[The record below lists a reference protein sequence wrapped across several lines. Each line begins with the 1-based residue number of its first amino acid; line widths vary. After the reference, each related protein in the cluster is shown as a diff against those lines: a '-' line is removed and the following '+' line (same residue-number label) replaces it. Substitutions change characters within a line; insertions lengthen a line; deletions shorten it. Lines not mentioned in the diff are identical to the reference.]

1 MLTRLSSPPV
11 IYRDLV
17 MEKLHFPDTGVVM
30 GPVIPAPQALPLPEV
45 VANPGAHLQV
55 RGVPLATSARGGHS
69 THPHRPPTHRPL
81 GRSQPED
88 ACPRLATGSEEMA
101 SIYE

>member
-1 MLTRLSSPPV
+1 MLTRLSFPPV
-11 IYRDLV
+11 IYHDLV

-30 GPVIPAPQALPLPEV
+30 GTLIPGGGGEPRV
-45 VANPGAHLQV
+45 RLQV
-55 RGVPLATSARGGHS
+55 RGVPPAAPAQGGHP
-69 THPHRPPTHRPL
+69 TRLHRPLTRRPL